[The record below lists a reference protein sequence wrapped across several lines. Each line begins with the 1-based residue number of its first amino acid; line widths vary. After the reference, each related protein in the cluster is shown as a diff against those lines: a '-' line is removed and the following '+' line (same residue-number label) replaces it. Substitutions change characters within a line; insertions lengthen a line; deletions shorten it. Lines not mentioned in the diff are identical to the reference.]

1 MFEHLFPC
9 MYPHHECPSSK
20 ISCQFTCDATSHPI
34 RFEKRWVHGHSEGVY
49 LVPFR
54 TQKSSPSASFPLLWY
69 ESPRERK
76 SLCPSLFTSG
86 ILSPLGR
93 TRPDLVRGRSFLRS
107 SGIPTPSFRTN
118 VPTLGMITCQSIP

>member
-1 MFEHLFPC
+1 MFEHLFFVLYRNRT
-9 MYPHHECPSSK
+9 MSALRLKVHANS
-20 ISCQFTCDATSHPI
+20 ICDAPSQPI

-54 TQKSSPSASFPLLWY
+54 TQKSSPSASLPLLWY

-86 ILSPLGR
+86 SS
-93 TRPDLVRGRSFLRS
+93 TRKGA
-107 SGIPTPSFRTN
+107 
-118 VPTLGMITCQSIP
+118 